1 MLTRPKQIIIDKSA
15 FISIGID
22 KLCDFAQN
30 HLLLACDTLM
40 YECATTTE
48 QKPRDMLQRY
58 KRIIQAGAYYC
69 SCSVTYIQSEGKSY
83 CPYSWFLPDL
93 DATEQIRTGKAR
105 LENVLD
111 STVPEEVFQ
120 SNCKIAQAMFVDL
133 SDKLKRGIDSKQPEV
148 GKEIKSLPS
157 DRLAR
162 LQKLFGQIDTS
173 DLHNMVVDSVLKDWI
188 KNETKFCLSSEWIS
202 WQFVRLNYIIVW
214 DYYYSRQMGG
224 MPGNRMA
231 EHDYQDM
238 EYALLLSR
246 ADGLLTKDK
255 KLSELAKAA
264 FPKKDVFSSL
274 EEIPEDYVCHWNR

>member
-1 MLTRPKQIIIDKSA
+1 MSTRPKQIIVDKSA
-15 FISIGID
+15 FIGINID

-40 YECATTTE
+40 YECATATKQE
-48 QKPRDMLQRY
+48 PRDMLHNY
-58 KRIIQAGAYYC
+58 KRLIESGAYYC
-69 SCSVTYIQSEGKSY
+69 SCSVVFIQSEGKNCCSY
-83 CPYSWFLPDL
+83 PWFLPDL

-111 STVPEEVFQ
+111 SAVPEKAFQ
-120 SNCKIAQAMFVDL
+120 SHCKIAKAMFVDL
-133 SDKLKRGIDSKQPEV
+133 SDKLKRGIDSERLEV
-148 GKEIKSLPS
+148 GKEIKNLPL
-157 DRLAR
+157 DRLTR
-162 LQKLFGQIDTS
+162 LQKLFEQIDTS

-202 WQFVRLNYIIVW
+202 WQYVRLNYIIVW
-214 DYYYSRQMGG
+214 DYCYSRQMGG
-224 MPGNRMA
+224 MPGNRRA

-255 KLSELAKAA
+255 KLAELAKAA
-264 FPKKDVFSSL
+264 FPKRNVVSSP
-274 EEIPEDYVCHWNR
+274 EEIPEDYLCRWN